1 MNKITISELP
11 ETLQVLLNQAQKT
24 GDSLTITKDGIPL
37 AVIHP
42 VKKNKRAAFGVMKDR
57 TEIVGDIVEPTS
69 NLVTWNVLS

>member
-69 NLVTWNVLS
+69 NLVTWNVL